1 MKKLLLMPILFFTIA
16 VVTASANTPD
26 IEMVVGKIQENYEKI
41 DSYQAKFTQQAEVK
55 ALDTVQKASGEVWF
69 KKPGLMRWNY
79 YKPNKDEIVS
89 DGKSIWYYTEQE
101 NQVIQSSLEN
111 LSEGDSST
119 TLLSGLGK
127 IKKLF
132 KYKFSP
138 ASATDFEGNYL
149 VELSPR
155 EKDVENFSKVTI
167 SVDNE
172 SYMVNKIFL
181 YDPFGNVTTVMLN
194 NFKINKKISDS
205 TFRFKKPDNAE
216 IVKVPVK

>member
-1 MKKLLLMPILFFTIA
+1 MKKLLLIPILFFTLA
-16 VVTASANTPD
+16 VAVASANTPD
-26 IEMVVGKIQENYEKI
+26 IEKVVSKIQENYEKI
-41 DSYQAKFTQQAEVK
+41 DSYQAEFTQEAEVK

-89 DGKSIWYYTEQE
+89 DGKSIWYYSEQE

-111 LSEGDSST
+111 LSESESST

-127 IKKLF
+127 IKELF

-138 ASATDFEGNYL
+138 ASATDSDGNYL
-149 VELSPR
+149 VELSPK

-167 SVDNE
+167 SVDN
-172 SYMVNKIFL
+172 SNYMVNKIFL
-181 YDPFGNVTTVMLN
+181 YDPFGNITTVMLN

-205 TFRFKKPDNAE
+205 TFRFEKPDGAE